1 MDVFLHTDTS
11 TVFFGASRLERLNPR
26 PANGVTWE
34 EEESSSRLEV
44 SSLRF
49 IFVIVQCVFLG
60 AAISCKGFCYYNSV
74 L

>member
-26 PANGVTWE
+26 PANGVSWE

-49 IFVIVQCVFLG
+49 FFVIVHCVFLG
-60 AAISCKGFCYYNSV
+60 AAISCKGFWYNNSV